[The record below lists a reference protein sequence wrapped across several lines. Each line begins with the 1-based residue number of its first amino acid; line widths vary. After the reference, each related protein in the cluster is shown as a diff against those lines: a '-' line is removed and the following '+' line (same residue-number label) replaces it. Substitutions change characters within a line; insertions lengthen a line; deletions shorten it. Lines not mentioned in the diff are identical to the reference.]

1 MKVYSAV
8 FRRLKAL
15 EITSVDRYPL
25 LLFQLAGGID
35 MWELRSGGHPFYG
48 QVRALEEWENMVADD
63 VPVILV
69 RR

>member
-1 MKVYSAV
+1 
-8 FRRLKAL
+8 
-15 EITSVDRYPL
+15 
-25 LLFQLAGGID
+25 